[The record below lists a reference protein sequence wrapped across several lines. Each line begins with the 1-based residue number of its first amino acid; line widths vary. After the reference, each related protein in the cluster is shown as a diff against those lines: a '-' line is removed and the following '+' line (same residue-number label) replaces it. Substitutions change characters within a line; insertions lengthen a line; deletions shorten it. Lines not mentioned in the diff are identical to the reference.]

1 MSGPP
6 RLVNLALQKYRLPRH
21 DLRLADDAIYALFR
35 DFLHKKYRLTID
47 SWDADD
53 RFIRHIYDPILIKR
67 NVPDEVD
74 RRLYPYP
81 VWSVEE
87 RISRLSWCI
96 LLSE

>member
-1 MSGPP
+1 M
-6 RLVNLALQKYRLPRH
+6 
-21 DLRLADDAIYALFR
+21 IYVSPTTPYTTLFR